1 VNRRQ
6 SAIQDTAHI
15 YQIYIAAAPEQ
26 VWSAITESEWR
37 KRYSH
42 ATEFVEPPRPGQP
55 YRTIVAN
62 GQPAVDGMIEEMQP
76 PTGRVPGR
84 FVQTW
89 HTLYDRDLER
99 EPPSRVEWTVEWAGD
114 GLTRVRLIHSNLEHS
129 PLTWENVRDGWVW
142 ILDNMKTLLET
153 GRTLPRVSEED
164 DLARAETA

>member
-1 VNRRQ
+1 M
-6 SAIQDTAHI
+6 SLTAHV

-26 VWSAITESEWR
+26 VWSAITESEWT
-37 KRYSH
+37 KRYFH
-42 ATEFVEPPRPGQP
+42 ATEFLEPPQPGQP

-62 GQPAVDGMIEEMQP
+62 GPPAVDGMIEEMQP

-89 HTLYDRDLER
+89 HTLYDPDLER

-114 GLTRVRLIHSNLEHS
+114 GLTRVRLVHSNLEHS

-153 GRTLPRVSEED
+153 GRPLPRVSEEE
-164 DLARAETA
+164 DLARADTA